1 MKGKQNTNI
10 TNWIPSTNSNINQK
24 TTEIACINQFC
35 LWYCKLYKNR
45 NKKRSPGK
53 QKHSLTI
60 RHIKCTIS
68 FKYCNI
74 LF

>member
-10 TNWIPSTNSNINQK
+10 TNWIPSINSNMNQK

-45 NKKRSPGK
+45 NKKEVLANKSI
-53 QKHSLTI
+53 HSQL